1 MYSLLFGRRSACL
14 FLQLWFTL
22 LQRKKIGVVAFI
34 CLLILVVL
42 GIAGFAGLLGVG
54 FKLG

>member
-1 MYSLLFGRRSACL
+1 MIDV
-14 FLQLWFTL
+14 FTVIWAAL
-22 LQRKKIGVVAFI
+22 SVLILAALVAKKKIGVVAFI

>member
-1 MYSLLFGRRSACL
+1 MNRTFHRLHPGVKGLAALVYFVAK
-14 FLQLWFTL
+14 
-22 LQRKKIGVVAFI
+22 KKIGVVAFI

>member
-1 MYSLLFGRRSACL
+1 MIDV
-14 FLQLWFTL
+14 FTVIWAAL
-22 LQRKKIGVVAFI
+22 SVLILAVLVYFVAKKKISVVAFI

-54 FKLG
+54 F